1 MAPYGDRAKVVEGTV
16 WPASGHLV
24 LSRGTF
30 GDGREWTTEVR
41 PANLGESASVT
52 AWDLPALCPWDEI
65 DILKTDIEGSEKA
78 LFLKILANGSHKCI
92 TYE

>member
-1 MAPYGDRAKVVEGTV
+1 
-16 WPASGHLV
+16 
-24 LSRGTF
+24 
-30 GDGREWTTEVR
+30 VR